1 MEGDPG
7 VRCYHDP
14 MTDSIAIARLNAEV
28 ARVVTNITPDVANLE
43 EGGTDP
49 PRSSSWVPVGDPQ
62 HSRS

>member
-49 PRSSSWVPVGDPQ
+49 PPLVLMGSS
-62 HSRS
+62 R